1 MDRYT
6 INQIRSELERK
17 REQPFTDEEFGH
29 LLDSF
34 RAHITRKGWY
44 ERHAVSV
51 AIKRGWMSVKM
62 AKYFKTYAL
71 E

>member
-1 MDRYT
+1 MDHIT
-6 INQIRSELERK
+6 ITDLRKEIERK
-17 REQPFTDEEFGH
+17 REEPFTDEEFGH
-29 LLDSF
+29 LLNSF